1 MLSEGSCDAQ
11 GHPALHALSCSR
23 EKGIQGHGKGSLD
36 LEYFF
41 HIGERKPYV
50 SRQHETRH
58 SRFSVQGRKKTAREW
73 LKASGVGRELAFREQ
88 KARFE
93 EQGQE
98 GKIACGAD
106 TGGTAP
112 GRQSSAL
119 KETRLRSEGRQ
130 HKGCNGT
137 RAGKPPAVRPDA
149 FEGRPQ
155 RHAGG

>member
-1 MLSEGSCDAQ
+1 MSALLDYSTGQAAFARQDGTAVAWHGEGQ
-11 GHPALHALSCSR
+11 VV
-23 EKGIQGHGKGSLD
+23 KGND
-36 LEYFF
+36 
-41 HIGERKPYV
+41 R
-50 SRQHETRH
+50 
-58 SRFSVQGRKKTAREW
+58 AEW

-93 EQGQE
+93 EQGQK

-106 TGGTAP
+106 TGGTGP
-112 GRQSSAL
+112 GRQSSSL